1 MGRRIALDASAL
13 DNRPARGHTFTAGSG
28 PGVRNPSRAAEHT
41 ESSRSAVRRRGFRAG
56 RKRSGAKLSAC
67 SLHRWATCPIVRRS
81 SGDGIGDS
89 DKVRFP
95 YTVSVTERGEACPK
109 MAPGLEFVHAAAIT
123 VQQDR
128 DSVNSRRYYGC
139 PHEHRERA
147 RRRQI
152 HPTQRAFRWAP
163 GARPKTSPC
172 LSLRAI
178 RRGSSG
184 IHID

>member
-1 MGRRIALDASAL
+1 MGRRIVRNASAL

-89 DKVRFP
+89 DKVRFS
-95 YTVSVTERGEACPK
+95 YTVAVTERGEAYPK
-109 MAPGLEFVHAAAIT
+109 MASGSGFVYAAAILA
-123 VQQDR
+123 QRDR
-128 DSVNSRRYYGC
+128 DTVNGC
-139 PHEHRERA
+139 QHDGCSHEHMERA
-147 RRRQI
+147 R
-152 HPTQRAFRWAP
+152 
-163 GARPKTSPC
+163 
-172 LSLRAI
+172 
-178 RRGSSG
+178 
-184 IHID
+184 